1 MGLRHLRPAQRARCA
16 CAVIGIATCLVAGA
30 ALSQDPGP
38 ADLGPADLG
47 LKGVDEPDAPAV
59 PAGEGPNDSQ
69 PGEASPKPKGE
80 PAKTPLPPLRP
91 YKGAERLDQ
100 RGGPAGPKDG
110 VTPSPT
116 IAALPTLPP
125 PKRPVRDDKPF
136 DPLGVS
142 VGDLRLKPFVE
153 EDLGWSSNPGLLPG
167 PQKGSAF
174 LMSQAGFV
182 VDSDWSRSA
191 LHGDFKGGLTDY
203 FADPSADAPFA
214 NGVVNGR
221 WDLSRALSF
230 DGEGRFAVTTMTAGS
245 LGLGP
250 NVAFGSSGAPLTE
263 TYGATVGGD
272 RTFGRLDLSLHG
284 SFDRTAYENATL
296 SDGAVDELSS
306 DVFTDWGLRG
316 RASYRVSAT
325 LRPFVDVLVDARRYD
340 SGVDQ
345 YGYQRNSEGVAAR
358 LGAEVDLAGI
368 LTGSLDVGYGE
379 RDYQD
384 PRLPDLA
391 SPLFDASLVW
401 NATGLTTVTLK
412 STSSLAETTIRG
424 ASGAAQHATTF
435 EIDHALRR
443 YLTLTGTV
451 SYATDAYAGMP
462 LRDTTTTFGLVA
474 SYSLNRDVVL
484 KASASRQ
491 FYVSNQPGTSYAAT
505 IVMMGLKLQ
514 R

>member
-1 MGLRHLRPAQRARCA
+1 MKMR
-16 CAVIGIATCLVAGA
+16 
-30 ALSQDPGP
+30 
-38 ADLGPADLG
+38 
-47 LKGVDEPDAPAV
+47 
-59 PAGEGPNDSQ
+59 
-69 PGEASPKPKGE
+69 
-80 PAKTPLPPLRP
+80 
-91 YKGAERLDQ
+91 
-100 RGGPAGPKDG
+100 
-110 VTPSPT
+110 
-116 IAALPTLPP
+116 
-125 PKRPVRDDKPF
+125 
-136 DPLGVS
+136 
-142 VGDLRLKPFVE
+142 
-153 EDLGWSSNPGLLPG
+153 
-167 PQKGSAF
+167 
-174 LMSQAGFV
+174 
-182 VDSDWSRSA
+182 
-191 LHGDFKGGLTDY
+191 
-203 FADPSADAPFA
+203 
-214 NGVVNGR
+214 
-221 WDLSRALSF
+221 
-230 DGEGRFAVTTMTAGS
+230 
-245 LGLGP
+245 
-250 NVAFGSSGAPLTE
+250 
-263 TYGATVGGD
+263 
-272 RTFGRLDLSLHG
+272 
-284 SFDRTAYENATL
+284 TL

>member
-1 MGLRHLRPAQRARCA
+1 MP
-16 CAVIGIATCLVAGA
+16 
-30 ALSQDPGP
+30 
-38 ADLGPADLG
+38 
-47 LKGVDEPDAPAV
+47 
-59 PAGEGPNDSQ
+59 
-69 PGEASPKPKGE
+69 
-80 PAKTPLPPLRP
+80 TP
-91 YKGAERLDQ
+91 
-100 RGGPAGPKDG
+100 
-110 VTPSPT
+110 PT
-116 IAALPTLPP
+116 

-174 LMSQAGFV
+174 LMSQAGFA

-245 LGLGP
+245 LGFGP
-250 NVAFGSSGAPLTE
+250 NVAFGSTGAPLTA

-284 SFDRTAYENATL
+284 SIDRTAYENATL
-296 SDGAVDELSS
+296 NDGAVDELSS
-306 DVFTDWGLRG
+306 DDFSDWGLRG
-316 RASYRVSAT
+316 RASYRVSASF
-325 LRPFVDVLVDARRYD
+325 RPFVDVLVDSRRYN

-345 YGYQRNSEGVAAR
+345 YGYQRNSDGVAAR
-358 LGAEVDLAGI
+358 VGAEIDLSGI
-368 LTGSLDVGYGE
+368 LSGSLDVGYGE
-379 RDYQD
+379 RNYED
-384 PRLPDLA
+384 PRLPNLA
-391 SPLFDASLVW
+391 SPLFDASLIW

-412 STSSLAETTIRG
+412 SASSLAETTIRG
-424 ASGAAQHATTF
+424 ASGAAQHATTL

-462 LRDTTTTFGLVA
+462 LRDATTTFGLAA

-505 IVMMGLKLQ
+505 IVMMGVKLQ